1 MEPARKRQRSESSGD
16 AGAEFVVPLLV
27 AANIFASP
35 QAAHQRSV
43 AVRTANALWE
53 AARKKFK
60 LNYDILSQQQHPLN
74 EDGTPSEALRAA
86 VSKLSYRMEQV
97 ETEQILSLGFEL
109 VDRNAPGSFWDDP
122 LCADDGCNLY
132 LWKGAYLPTFGK
144 DLQTSTEQTQA
155 ADEEDEGAVK
165 LYECSKRNGTDETVW
180 YPLSD
185 RLGHVSSLA
194 QRLAVTAWALRGYKE
209 HEWSGI
215 WSDYKAKA
223 EAAHKYILCKYGC
236 VPAISRVWVDG
247 ISDPT
252 TYVRDLASVKILLSP
267 DPTLSTCTVVAP
279 ESPEDTTQEQVEQA
293 VNESDVPPQ
302 DDATLTYP
310 EVQRADLQVDAVDLT
325 DTTSPARGAVIEFE
339 EDTLVESPTLP
350 FVAPCTPTWPDQFA
364 GFCPMSPDGQ
374 QNNSFSPVE
383 AELGTTGGLSEARDG
398 RS

>member
-1 MEPARKRQRSESSGD
+1 MGPARKRQRSESSGA
-16 AGAEFVVPLLV
+16 AGAECVVPRLV
-27 AANIFASP
+27 GE
-35 QAAHQRSV
+35 AAHQRSV

-60 LNYDILSQQQHPLN
+60 LNYDILRQQHTLN

-86 VSKLSYRMEQV
+86 VSKLSHRMEQV
-97 ETEQILSLGFEL
+97 EKEQILPLGFEL
-109 VDRNAPGSFWDDP
+109 VDRNDPGSFWDDP

-132 LWKGAYLPTFGK
+132 LWRLYRPTLGK
-144 DLQTSTEQTQA
+144 DLQTSPPEQTQA

-180 YPLSD
+180 YSLPD

-236 VPAISRVWVDG
+236 VPALSRVWVDG

-252 TYVRDLASVKILLSP
+252 TYVKDLASVNILLSP
-267 DPTLSTCTVVAP
+267 DPTRSTCTVRATSGSSLF

-310 EVQRADLQVDAVDLT
+310 EVQGADLQVDAVDLT
-325 DTTSPARGAVIEFE
+325 DTTSPARGAVIVFE

-350 FVAPCTPTWPDQFA
+350 LVAPCTPTLPDQFA

-374 QNNSFSPVE
+374 QDNVLSPVE
-383 AELGTTGGLSEARDG
+383 AELGSTRGLSEARDG

>member
-1 MEPARKRQRSESSGD
+1 MEPARKRQRSESSGA
-16 AGAEFVVPLLV
+16 AGAECVVPLLV
-27 AANIFASP
+27 GE
-35 QAAHQRSV
+35 AAHQRSV

-60 LNYDILSQQQHPLN
+60 LNYDILRQQHTLN

-86 VSKLSYRMEQV
+86 VSKLSHRMEQV
-97 ETEQILSLGFEL
+97 EKEQILPLGFEL
-109 VDRNAPGSFWDDP
+109 VDRNDPGSFWDDP

-132 LWKGAYLPTFGK
+132 LWRLYRPTLGK
-144 DLQTSTEQTQA
+144 DLQTSPPEQTQA

-236 VPAISRVWVDG
+236 VPALSRVWVDG

-252 TYVRDLASVKILLSP
+252 TYVKDLASVNILLSP
-267 DPTLSTCTVVAP
+267 DPTRSTCTVRATSGSSLF

-310 EVQRADLQVDAVDLT
+310 EVQRADLQVDAIDLT
-325 DTTSPARGAVIEFE
+325 DTTSPARGAVIVFE

-350 FVAPCTPTWPDQFA
+350 LVAPCTPTLPDQFA

-374 QNNSFSPVE
+374 QDNVLSPVE
-383 AELGTTGGLSEARDG
+383 AELGSTRGLSEARDG